1 MKIKF
6 LLLFAMLCSSV
17 AFAQTEDEDEKSVYD
32 YSKTKHE
39 LAVDVRPIFGGNFNP
54 SLFYRKNY
62 TGSKGKNMGFRL
74 DMSFNNRFNEDQYS
88 FQNFIYNKA
97 NNLDYGL
104 RIGLEKQKF
113 INEKFIAYGGLDLI
127 FGFSNLRFR
136 ERTDLPP
143 FDNTA
148 FANVDDF
155 RFGIGNFWGVKYHLN
170 SRLSVSAETGFDAI
184 YSNRVIKIAESTQNF
199 SEVDKQDGISSFALN
214 LIPLKALRI
223 AYHF

>member
-6 LLLFAMLCSSV
+6 LLLFAMTFSSV
-17 AFAQTEDEDEKSVYD
+17 AFAQTDDEDEKRVYD

-39 LAVDVRPIFGGNFNP
+39 LAVDVRPIFSGNFNP

-62 TGSKGKNMGFRL
+62 TGPKGNNMGFRL
-74 DMSFNNRFNEDQYS
+74 DMSFNNTFNENLSY
-88 FQNFIYNKA
+88 FQNFTYNKV

-104 RIGLEKQKF
+104 RIGFEKQKF

-127 FGFSNLRFR
+127 LGFSNMRFR
-136 ERTDLPP
+136 ERNDLP
-143 FDNTA
+143 FENTA
-148 FANVDDF
+148 FANVDNF
-155 RFGIGNFWGVKYHLN
+155 RLGLGNFWGVKYHLN
-170 SRLSVSAETGFDAI
+170 SRLSVSAETGFDVI
-184 YSNRVIKIAESTQNF
+184 HFKRVTKTAESTDNF
-199 SEVDKQDGISSFALN
+199 SEVNRQDGLSSISLN